1 MTDIQKKLER
11 KKTDFKRFDS
21 LPLEERKRL
30 TDQGLNPHEPEAV
43 RNKKQELLH
52 EEIKRDITRKTTGK
66 MRSKLLSLI
75 ERGKHGKRISTDAMD
90 AIHPEDQND
99 II

>member
-1 MTDIQKKLER
+1 MTDIRKKLER
-11 KKTDFKRFDS
+11 KKADFKRFDA

-30 TDQGLNPHEPEAV
+30 TAQGCNPHESEAV
-43 RNKKQELLH
+43 RQRKQELLH
-52 EEIKRDITRKTTGK
+52 EGIKRDISRKTTGK
-66 MRSKLLSLI
+66 RRLKLLNLI
-75 ERGKHGKRISTDAMD
+75 ERGRHGRRISTDFMD

>member
-1 MTDIQKKLER
+1 MTDIIKKLER
-11 KKTDFKRFDS
+11 KKADFKRFDA

-30 TDQGLNPHEPEAV
+30 SDQGLNPHEPEAV

-52 EEIKRDITRKTTGK
+52 EGIKRDITRKTTGK
-66 MRSKLLSLI
+66 RRLKLLNLI
-75 ERGKHGKRISTDAMD
+75 ERGKHGKRISTESME